1 MADTLPKPGS
11 KDSWGPKVWKV
22 LHNLAWISDRKD
34 VAYIWR
40 KLLKT
45 LSDVMPC
52 PLCRAHLAEY
62 LQHNTIVPIKNVHLM
77 SGTEIRDRVVYNIWR
92 LHNKVNERNGK
103 LEFSRELMNDLYADK
118 TRSEL
123 ISESGHIIRDINA
136 EWEPFIIQQI
146 AGGPFREWRNDTSL
160 LMGLLSGGSN

>member
-11 KDSWGPKVWKV
+11 KDSWGPKLWKV

-34 VAYIWR
+34 VAYLWR

-45 LSDVMPC
+45 LADVMPC
-52 PLCRAHLAEY
+52 PLCRAHLAEF
-62 LQHNTIVPIKNVHLM
+62 LKHNAIIPTKNIHLM

-92 LHNKVNERNGK
+92 LHNKVNERNSK
-103 LEFSRELMNDLYADK
+103 VEFSRELMNDLYADK

-123 ISESGHIIRDINA
+123 ISETGHIIRDINV

-146 AGGPFREWRNDTSL
+146 AGGPFREWRNDITL

>member
-11 KDSWGPKVWKV
+11 KDSWGPKLWKV

-34 VAYIWR
+34 VAYLWR

-45 LSDVMPC
+45 LADVMPC

-62 LQHNTIVPIKNVHLM
+62 LQYNAILPSKNVHLM
-77 SGTEIRDRVVYNIWR
+77 SGTEIRERVVYNIWG

-103 LEFSRELMNDLYADK
+103 LEFPRELMNTLYADK

-123 ISESGHIIRDINA
+123 LSETGRIIRDINA
-136 EWEPFIIQQI
+136 EWEPLILQQI
-146 AGGPFREWRNDTSL
+146 AGAQFREWRNDTNL
-160 LMGLLSGGSN
+160 LMGLLSGGAN

>member
-11 KDSWGPKVWKV
+11 KDSWGPKLWKV

-34 VAYIWR
+34 VAYLWR

-45 LSDVMPC
+45 LADVMPC
-52 PLCRAHLAEY
+52 PLCRAHLTEY
-62 LQHNTIVPIKNVHLM
+62 LQYNAILPSKNVHLM
-77 SGTEIRDRVVYNIWR
+77 SGTEIRERVVYNIWW

-103 LEFSRELMNDLYADK
+103 LEFPRELMNALYADK

-123 ISESGHIIRDINA
+123 LSETGRIIRDINT
-136 EWEPFIIQQI
+136 EWEPLILQQI
-146 AGGPFREWRNDTSL
+146 AGAQFREWRNDTNL
-160 LMGLLSGGSN
+160 LMGLLSGGAN

>member
-11 KDSWGPKVWKV
+11 KDSWGPKLWKV

-34 VAYIWR
+34 VAYLWR

-45 LSDVMPC
+45 LADVMPC

-62 LQHNTIVPIKNVHLM
+62 LQYNAIVPSKNLHLM
-77 SGTEIRDRVVYNIWR
+77 EGTEIRERVVHNIWW

-103 LEFSRELMNDLYADK
+103 LEFPRELMNALYAGK

-123 ISESGHIIRDINA
+123 LSETGRIIRDINA
-136 EWEPFIIQQI
+136 EWEPIVLQQI
-146 AGGPFREWRNDTSL
+146 AGGPFREWRNDTNL

>member
-1 MADTLPKPGS
+1 
-11 KDSWGPKVWKV
+11 
-22 LHNLAWISDRKD
+22 
-34 VAYIWR
+34 
-40 KLLKT
+40 
-45 LSDVMPC
+45 
-52 PLCRAHLAEY
+52 
-62 LQHNTIVPIKNVHLM
+62 M

-103 LEFSRELMNDLYADK
+103 VEFSRELMNDLYSDK

-123 ISESGHIIRDINA
+123 ISETGRIIRDINA